1 MNTETL
7 LPCPFCGDSEWL
19 EIGHLYGNPNYLITV
34 SCKTCGAVGCEKETK
49 EEAAAAWNRRAPQP
63 FTVIAP
69 PLEWGEWKSRP
80 DLGDD
85 DSSKETLCFRYTIW
99 RRGNLHNSAFGG
111 KCLTW
116 DGSKGLPDPV
126 CTEAEAKAACQSHRQ
141 AQVNVALE
149 GCNVIPCRDRDPQGL
164 VDALRQI
171 SEVLKR
177 FCQTGK
183 LGELQ
188 QSVIDAELILKA
200 WEDGK

>member
-1 MNTETL
+1 MSTELKDRL
-7 LPCPFCGDSEWL
+7 LRIEAMCKGNSGVCKDIAFEARMALQAMDS
-19 EIGHLYGNPNYLITV
+19 
-34 SCKTCGAVGCEKETK
+34 
-49 EEAAAAWNRRAPQP
+49 QP

-69 PLEWGEWKSRP
+69 PLEWGEWRDSP
-80 DLGDD
+80 DGINRWKR
-85 DSSKETLCFRYTIW
+85 SKCGRYDIHQDMFE
-99 RRGNLHNSAFGG
+99 NEFGSY
-111 KCLTW
+111 LDRNDMSLDIT
-116 DGSKGLPDPV
+116 
-126 CTEAEAKAACQSHRQ
+126 CTEQEAEQVCQIHLQYKITQ
-141 AQVNVALE
+141 AIE
-149 GCNVIPCRDRDPQGL
+149 GCNVIPYKDPQRL